1 MFLGCSRQNTVASE
15 ARNVGRV
22 TFLNVG
28 YASSLPY
35 QANLG
40 VSQAGSIRHL
50 FNGLALEQ
58 RIDNATQILV
68 AALQFHY
75 AKYTE

>member
-22 TFLNVG
+22 TFFKVG

-40 VSQAGSIRHL
+40 VLQAGSIRHL
-50 FNGLALEQ
+50 FN
-58 RIDNATQILV
+58 
-68 AALQFHY
+68 
-75 AKYTE
+75 